1 MRVTHASMK
10 RKESVMSDT
19 SIAIDIAEEWDI
31 EIVEAD
37 DVGLGDDEVGIIFR
51 SSTSCTSC

>member
-1 MRVTHASMK
+1 
-10 RKESVMSDT
+10 MSDT